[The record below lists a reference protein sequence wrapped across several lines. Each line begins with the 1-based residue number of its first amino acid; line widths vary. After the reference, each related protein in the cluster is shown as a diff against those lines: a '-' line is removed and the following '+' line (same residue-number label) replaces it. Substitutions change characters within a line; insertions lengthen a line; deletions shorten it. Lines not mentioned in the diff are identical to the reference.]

1 MEQRVL
7 RQDRQVFRGEGK
19 VSMNKLEKE
28 FVLSDLWREQH
39 ILNTELSDAIKAW
52 NAAEDRV
59 KQLRERSDRIQS
71 VINRLNKGRT

>member
-1 MEQRVL
+1 
-7 RQDRQVFRGEGK
+7 
-19 VSMNKLEKE
+19 MNKLEKE